1 MKLRFTLR
9 AAENLADIADYI
21 RARNPSAARRVR
33 AAIYETLQNL
43 ILFPHVGRSQ
53 QVEGVRKV
61 VTRRF
66 GYLIYYTIDEST
78 DEIVI
83 ISVKHPAQKREHSD
97 A

>member
-9 AAENLADIADYI
+9 AVENLADIADYI
-21 RARNPSAARRVR
+21 HARNPSAARRVR
-33 AAIYETLQNL
+33 AVIYETLQNL

-78 DEIVI
+78 MR
-83 ISVKHPAQKREHSD
+83 S
-97 A
+97 